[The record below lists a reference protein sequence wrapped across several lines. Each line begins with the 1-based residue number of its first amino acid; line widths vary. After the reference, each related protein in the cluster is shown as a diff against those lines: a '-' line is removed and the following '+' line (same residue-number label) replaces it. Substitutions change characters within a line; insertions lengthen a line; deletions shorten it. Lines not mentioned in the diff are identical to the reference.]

1 MEILSTSRKIPQ
13 NITRSNLTCIYCGQL
28 FSRSDHLKKH
38 VEDRCK
44 IKKVNDQEK
53 EEHKNDMMK
62 KQLDD
67 LEKRLR
73 DEFTKEMAKFR
84 KDRSVI
90 ETNNISNVTINAV
103 NGTINNIQV
112 IAFGRQDDLDKYLL
126 EEEIKLI
133 LSKGGLAST

>member
-1 MEILSTSRKIPQ
+1 
-13 NITRSNLTCIYCGQL
+13 
-28 FSRSDHLKKH
+28 
-38 VEDRCK
+38 
-44 IKKVNDQEK
+44 
-53 EEHKNDMMK
+53 MMK